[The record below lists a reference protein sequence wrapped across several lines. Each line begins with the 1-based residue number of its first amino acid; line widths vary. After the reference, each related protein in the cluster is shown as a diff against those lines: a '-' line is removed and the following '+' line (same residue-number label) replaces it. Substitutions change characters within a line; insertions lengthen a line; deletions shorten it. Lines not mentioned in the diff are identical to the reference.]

1 MMGRRAARRTVT
13 LPRFVVVAVSA
24 VLALV
29 GGAATAT
36 ATRPD
41 EQPADLPSG
50 QSALQRAHAAPHA
63 TEQPVVTTAVHLRTD
78 DLGHSAAA
86 ALAAPP
92 RLVAPAAA
100 GSATDRA
107 LSAADVGS
115 VSTQRNRAPPAADH
129 LTS

>member
-1 MMGRRAARRTVT
+1 MLGRRGTHRAVS
-13 LPRFVVVAVSA
+13 LPRFVAVAVSA
-24 VLALV
+24 VLALM

-41 EQPADLPSG
+41 EQPADLPSD
-50 QSALQRAHAAPHA
+50 QPALQRAAPNAAEH
-63 TEQPVVTTAVHLRTD
+63 PVVTTAVHLRTD
-78 DLGHSAAA
+78 DLGHAAAA

-100 GSATDRA
+100 GSAADRA
-107 LSAADVGS
+107 PSAADVGS